1 MKEEDENG
9 VVVHAMVEKQV
20 NVFNESITHNF
31 ILKAISSSYG
41 VVFQVWVV
49 ITLICGGHVVTIA
62 QNSHI
67 VISELKL

>member
-41 VVFQVWVV
+41 VVFQV
-49 ITLICGGHVVTIA
+49 
-62 QNSHI
+62 
-67 VISELKL
+67 